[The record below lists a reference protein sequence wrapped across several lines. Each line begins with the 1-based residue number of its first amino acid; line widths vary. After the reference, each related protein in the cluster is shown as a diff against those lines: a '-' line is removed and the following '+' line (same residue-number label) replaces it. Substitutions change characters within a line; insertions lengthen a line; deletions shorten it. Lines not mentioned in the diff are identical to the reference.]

1 MPPDN
6 SLLEQSARTVVNG
19 TVAVSLVGGL
29 SGAGYATLKGKS
41 PLAYGFM
48 TSLNTGLAS
57 FTFFGSR
64 EFLFSPLIRENLS
77 HVEAIQPNGSVTD
90 KVADTAA
97 AGAFTGAI
105 LNGVRYGR
113 GRVAAGAVAWAFTT
127 SLLQMG
133 YNKVLIQAQRD
144 AEQSHQT
151 NPGHA
156 DAPSQLHSQVQELAN
171 PHAPQPPLPTAEPQG
186 ASYRIMDVMTWVA
199 PVKKMS
205 DDEYV
210 TVMRKQQAAIDKRL
224 AELQARGAQPPP
236 PTQDVSQPKA

>member
-1 MPPDN
+1 MPQDN
-6 SLLEQSARTVVNG
+6 TLLEQSVRTVING

-77 HVEAIQPNGSVTD
+77 HVEAIQPKGSVTD
-90 KVADTAA
+90 KVADSAA

-113 GRVAAGAVAWAFTT
+113 GRVAAGALAWAFTS

-133 YNKVLIQAQRD
+133 YNKVIIAQR
-144 AEQSHQT
+144 ESEHVRQV
-151 NPGHA
+151 NPGHV
-156 DAPSQLHSQVQELAN
+156 DAPSQLHSQVQELAYT
-171 PHAPQPPLPTAEPQG
+171 HAPQPPLPPAEPKG
-186 ASYRIMDVMTWVA
+186 ASDRIMDVMTWVA
-199 PVKKMS
+199 PVKKLS

-210 TVMRKQQAAIDKRL
+210 EVMRKQQAAIDKRL
-224 AELQARGAQPPP
+224 AELNARGAPPPPP
-236 PTQDVSQPKA
+236 PTGDSPGQKS

>member
-1 MPPDN
+1 MANPDT
-6 SLLEQSARTVVNG
+6 SSLEQSVRTVG
-19 TVAVSLVGGL
+19 TFIAGL

-41 PLAYGFM
+41 PLTYGFV

-64 EFLFSPLIRENLS
+64 EFLFSPLIRESFS

-90 KVADTAA
+90 KVADSAA

-105 LNGVRYGR
+105 LNGIRYGGSR
-113 GRVAAGAVAWAFTT
+113 APSGALAWAFTT

-133 YNKVLIQAQRD
+133 YNKVIISQR
-144 AEQSHQT
+144 ESQPIHQS
-151 NPGHA
+151 NPGRS
-156 DAPSQLHSQVQELAN
+156 DTPSQLHSQVQEISN
-171 PHAPQPPLPTAEPQG
+171 PPQFQLPPEPKG
-186 ASYRIMDVMTWVA
+186 TSDRIMDVMTWVA
-199 PVKKMS
+199 PVKKLS

-224 AELQARGAQPPP
+224 AELQARGGQAPPP
-236 PTQDVSQPKA
+236 SEEDSRPKS